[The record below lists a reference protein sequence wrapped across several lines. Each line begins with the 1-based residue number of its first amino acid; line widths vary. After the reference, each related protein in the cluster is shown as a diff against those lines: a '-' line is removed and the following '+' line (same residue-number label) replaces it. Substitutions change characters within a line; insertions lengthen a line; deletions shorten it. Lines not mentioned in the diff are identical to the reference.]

1 MTERIRNARADS
13 DCCAQAAGPAP
24 FSGPGEAD
32 FPPPFAARF
41 SPPGADVFEMAA
53 RAAQA
58 GELGAA
64 DILWSADELELSLAL
79 VLEPDV
85 AAAAA
90 RAMREVMLVA
100 VRDALSS
107 LLPPQVGI
115 GVLRDGS
122 ITVNDGRMGKVR
134 MDMPPCADEAC
145 PPWMVVGAHIRLR
158 HAQGVEAG
166 QDSGITVLAEEGGA
180 HIPPAAVAS
189 EIARHFLS
197 ALDTWRHEGEEAVR
211 ARLAGGGAGE

>member
-1 MTERIRNARADS
+1 MTERIRGKDCE
-13 DCCAQAAGPAP
+13 DTGCCATPLAP
-24 FSGPGEAD
+24 QPFAGPGEAD

-64 DILWSADELELSLAL
+64 DILWSADDLDLCLAL

-122 ITVNDGRMGKVR
+122 ITVNDGRMGTVR

-158 HAQGVEAG
+158 HAQGVEGG
-166 QDSGITVLAEEGGA
+166 QDTHVTVLAEEGGA

-189 EIARHFLS
+189 EIARHFLT
-197 ALDTWRHEGEEAVR
+197 ALDTWRHEGEDSLR
-211 ARLAGGGAGE
+211 QSLASRV